1 MLRRAKCATN
11 LWFWCLYVLTVKI
24 KIFIVTGNGNTHFDL
39 RSCPASMKSG
49 HKYLSLNN
57 SFSRFK
63 IFILFLLQR
72 IQNLFVISL
81 KLRFFLVI
89 CNYFWNYK
97 YYILF
102 LYEFQWLIVEILSFL
117 GCCGLFIL
125 TNFIIRIHEQYIF
138 STDLNFPFI
147 CSRAGRKLSPLL
159 FRLSLLNSDCSLG
172 ARTKL

>member
-117 GCCGLFIL
+117 DCCGLFIL
-125 TNFIIRIHEQYIF
+125 SLISLFAFTNNTYFRPISIF
-138 STDLNFPFI
+138 
-147 CSRAGRKLSPLL
+147 LSSVRGLGGNYLL
-159 FRLSLLNSDCSLG
+159 CCLG
-172 ARTKL
+172 CHC